1 MDKVITPPRHHYRIF
16 ISALAVLVLLGVI
29 FVMNRHVRAE
39 EFATASNE
47 RIITLHDDGTD
58 KGFITKKSTIREALK
73 EQGIRLDENDR
84 TEQDLMK
91 NLSQLRIR

>member
-39 EFATASNE
+39 ESAPASNE

-58 KGFITKKSTIREALK
+58 KGDRDRKSVV
-73 EQGIRLDENDR
+73 
-84 TEQDLMK
+84 
-91 NLSQLRIR
+91 